1 VLNLS
6 KNWHL
11 LCCYKGANDI
21 FNYLTNRKGKIMNKE
36 VTCIE
41 EALEVLEALCV
52 IWATVNKIEN
62 SLWDTGV
69 AFFDRNYSR
78 VAYYDEANNALSI
91 N

>member
-6 KNWHL
+6 KNWHH
-11 LCCYKGANDI
+11 LCFYKGANDS
-21 FNYLTNRKGKIMNKE
+21 FNYLTKRKGKIMSKE
-36 VTCIE
+36 VKSIE